1 MKKCLVI
8 IDMVHGFIN
17 EGALSDKSIN
27 RITPKIVS
35 LTENFIANNQP
46 IINFQDAHEEGAN
59 EFVAFPPHCLKG
71 SHESELIDELMPYK
85 DKMIT
90 LYKNSTNGFM
100 HPDFLSTFNT
110 VDADEFICVG
120 CCTDI
125 CVLQF
130 ALSLQG
136 YINEHNL
143 KKSVIVVEDA
153 VETFGLPGH
162 EQAQF
167 NELSMTLMRNAGIKI
182 IDRAEEIKYDI

>member
-1 MKKCLVI
+1 MKKSLVI

-17 EGALSDKSIN
+17 EGALSDQSIN
-27 RITPKIVS
+27 RITPNIVA
-35 LTENFIANNQP
+35 LTEKFIASNQT
-46 IINFQDAHEEGAN
+46 ILNFQDAHEEDAN
-59 EFVAFPPHCLKG
+59 EFTAFPPHCLKG

-85 DKMIT
+85 EKMIT

-100 HPDFLSTFNT
+100 HPDFLTTFHAI
-110 VDADEFICVG
+110 DADEYVCVG

-143 KKSVIVVEDA
+143 KKRVVVVKDS
-153 VETFGLPGH
+153 VETFGMTGH

-167 NELSMTLMRNAGIKI
+167 NEISLTLMRNAGIKI
-182 IDRAEEIKYDI
+182 VDTAEEVIHDI